1 MQCKRCGYV
10 VPQNLKFA
18 IMKNFCPQCG
28 EKLFTEKEMNHISM
42 IQSRVVKQDFSRNMD
57 DEIVYDVALFIYNE
71 VTSGYGRVL
80 LDEEIKRL
88 VSARK
93 ETDEE
98 ASVEP
103 EVIPVT
109 KDIEKVKAQIRE
121 EEAARVALKSRM
133 ASADEDLD
141 DKVERLK
148 RLHKAN
154 PIKSKNPVV
163 RRIEP

>member
-133 ASADEDLD
+133 ASADEDVD